1 MSLLSLLSAFL
12 FFFML
17 LFILHV
23 SCNPLCESMSW
34 ILNLWCDSSRKGGK
48 KWSHSKPPSHI
59 LYFISTEKDR
69 QRGTYRVFGSTF
81 HLILWL
87 LLPVFPKSPAWF
99 VFPSEM
105 WLTLAQRLGGQAVN
119 HHCTSLGLARSEL
132 PPTPCGLV
140 SQEHSHYVTAHYHVP
155 SRANVGDMNSE
166 TSSRTLQS
174 PPSAFF
180 FWTPPSPTST
190 TLSFELYNTSWP
202 LCSLKVSDAS
212 WSLPECQKS
221 VINVLEKCLAPTES
235 L

>member
-12 FFFML
+12 FSFCCFSFCMCL
-17 LFILHV
+17 ATHYV
-23 SCNPLCESMSW
+23 NPCHEFQISGVTAQE
-34 ILNLWCDSSRKGGK
+34 KEEK

-59 LYFISTEKDR
+59 LYNKEAVSTEKDR
-69 QRGTYRVFGSTF
+69 QRGTYRVFGFMF

-87 LLPVFPKSPAWF
+87 LLQVFPKSPAWF
-99 VFPSEM
+99 VFSSAM

-119 HHCTSLGLARSEL
+119 HHCTSLGLVRSEL

-180 FWTPPSPTST
+180 FWTPPSPTPT

-202 LCSLKVSDAS
+202 L
-212 WSLPECQKS
+212 
-221 VINVLEKCLAPTES
+221 AP
-235 L
+235 